1 MNKKNTLIIILS
13 LFLSFIAINA
23 RSEQLNLMG
32 PYWSTDCNDINASSQ
47 RFYQDGDAV
56 YQNYYGG
63 GGLIFKNQVN
73 RIFQLESNK
82 WKLVYKK
89 FKDTPQ
95 EPYDIL
101 YVNPNYIQLFESSD
115 GQSMIVK
122 NGAQRYNQCQENS
135 VISQKYS
142 PQSRQALNNPRPNA
156 SSTQTTNA
164 PTPSTST
171 PSLPSNNGVFNY
183 PAYSS
188 VGFDSKTCREY
199 VSADFSDLGIQCHC
213 EGYTN
218 YSYYSVKSNEPGVTT
233 RCKEVSLWIEER
245 KKEEIE
251 KIKKDRAEE
260 EYERKM
266 APLREAAEARR
277 QAQIKKMCPSYFSA
291 RKTCSAATY
300 LNRCIAIQL
309 NVNEYSLSDLEWWC
323 R

>member
-1 MNKKNTLIIILS
+1 MFKKYTFKIFLI

-32 PYWSTDCNDINASSQ
+32 PYWSTDCNDINASTQ

-89 FKDTPQ
+89 FKDAPQ

-122 NGAQRYNQCQENS
+122 NGTQRYNQCQENS

-142 PQSRQALNNPRPNA
+142 PQSRQALNNPT
-156 SSTQTTNA
+156 SSTSVPQTTNIT
-164 PTPSTST
+164 TPSTQ
-171 PSLPSNNGVFNY
+171 SNNRIFNY
-183 PAYSS
+183 PAFPSLKIDSRTCEERSPPEPKIGIECQCEACSYCDNYKVNSS
-188 VGFDSKTCREY
+188 EY
-199 VSADFSDLGIQCHC
+199 
-213 EGYTN
+213 
-218 YSYYSVKSNEPGVTT
+218 GVWS
-233 RCKEVSLWIEER
+233 RCKPVSIWIQER
-245 KKEEIE
+245 KKEEQE
-251 KIKKDRAEE
+251 AEN
-260 EYERKM
+260 ERKM

-277 QAQIKKMCPSYFSA
+277 QAQIKKMCPGYFA
-291 RKTCSAATY
+291 AKKTCATANY
-300 LNRCIAIQL
+300 LNRCMAIQL
-309 NVNEYSLSDLEWWC
+309 NVNESDLNSLQMHC
-323 R
+323 DVAGYLNDNFGR